1 MIHQFHEVGEV
12 MTFLDVAS
20 RLDLELYATSSG
32 TVIPHCD
39 PGGVRHGAQ
48 GQV

>member
-1 MIHQFHEVGEV
+1 

-39 PGGVRHGAQ
+39 PGGLGMGLRDRCRNTWA
-48 GQV
+48 